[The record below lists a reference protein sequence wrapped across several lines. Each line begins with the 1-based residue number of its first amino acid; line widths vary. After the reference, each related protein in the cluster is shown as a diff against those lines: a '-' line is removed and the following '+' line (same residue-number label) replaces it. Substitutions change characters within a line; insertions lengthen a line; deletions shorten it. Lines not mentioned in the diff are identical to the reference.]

1 MEADKSEEQQN
12 GFGPADSCRVIYW
25 HAPDFPE
32 LIYSWEVLNMKNLMK
47 KILGKDYSKNL
58 VRNFC
63 LYRLKMLRTN
73 PGYGETEEEHAAYDA
88 WRAANDLDCL
98 YFDGD
103 LRADT
108 LMSQWT
114 LIKWVAEY
122 LNRDKGL
129 KLYTNETSF
138 VLLAVETDKY
148 LPLENNLVQLL
159 YEFLAWAEL
168 PCNYILLPDR
178 NMNNDRYSF
187 KRGERLILFYD
198 QVPATLWNLFEKEF
212 LGQYFLDENGNVDEA
227 KVTEWVR
234 REKLEMGFEKKIIK
248 QSAVIPLAK
257 EISARRG
264 KELTKESELREAL
277 LYDIRFLKRRDRALK
292 MNKATDKAVAQL
304 NKIFEVTGPYGG
316 MIKTDKPCVYW
327 TFCCEIY
334 EETETAKT
342 MVLYESGGDYFDYVI
357 DPWFFVT
364 VKFEGGKAVDVTIE
378 EFKEWN
384 GFGYEIVDKDGFR
397 YGPICKSKEPVS
409 LRSLFSEFMNDI
421 CEIGPYLTSP
431 KSVYRCNKDGDM
443 KKVRFKKNNK
453 NDKE

>member
-1 MEADKSEEQQN
+1 MTIK
-12 GFGPADSCRVIYW
+12 
-25 HAPDFPE
+25 
-32 LIYSWEVLNMKNLMK
+32 NMMK
-47 KILGKDYSKNL
+47 LYLGKDYSKNL

-73 PGYGETEEEHAAYDA
+73 PGYGETEEEHAKYDA
-88 WRAANDLDCL
+88 WRAASDLDCL

-122 LNRDKGL
+122 INRESGL
-129 KLYTNETSF
+129 KLYTNEASF
-138 VLLAVETDKY
+138 VLLAEETDKY
-148 LPLENNLVQLL
+148 LPPENGLVKFL

-168 PCNYILLPDR
+168 RCNYILLPDR
-178 NMNNDRYSF
+178 NMNNERYSLE
-187 KRGERLILFYD
+187 KNGRVITFYD
-198 QVPATLWNLFEKEF
+198 QVPATLWNVFEKET
-212 LGQYFLDENGNVDEA
+212 LGKYFFGENGSVDLD
-227 KVTEWVR
+227 KVKEWIK
-234 REKLEMGFEKKIIK
+234 REKLEMGFKNKVIE

-257 EISARRG
+257 DISPRRG
-264 KELTKESELREAL
+264 KELTKESELCEAL
-277 LYDIRFLKRRDRALK
+277 QYNIRFLKQRDRALK

-304 NKIFEVTGPYGG
+304 NKIFEVIGQNGG
-316 MIKTDKPCVYW
+316 MIKTDMPRVYW

-364 VKFEGGKAVDVTIE
+364 VKFEDGKAVDVTIE

-397 YGPICKSKEPVS
+397 YGICKSKEPVS
-409 LRSLFSEFMNDI
+409 LRKLFSEFMNSV
-421 CEIGPYLTSP
+421 CEHGPYLTSP
-431 KSVYRCNKDGDM
+431 KAVYRTDKNGDTKRVRL
-443 KKVRFKKNNK
+443 KKRQS
-453 NDKE
+453 